1 MRGDGGK
8 TSRSRESTGEAFPV
22 PQPSTRNPQHS
33 TVIPHPAT
41 LSFDDILQECRV
53 ERLRRSGPGGQRRNK
68 VETGVRLRHRPTGVR
83 AEACERRSQ
92 AENQRIALARL
103 RMKLALEIRCPCAPG
118 QSPSERWQSRCR
130 AGRIDIRA
138 SHDDFPA
145 LLAEALDRIAAYE
158 ADVKQAAETLTSSTS
173 QLVKLLKKE
182 PRAMTLV
189 NRWRDERGLGRLL

>member
-1 MRGDGGK
+1 MHDDPPLD
-8 TSRSRESTGEAFPV
+8 ESTL
-22 PQPSTRNPQHS
+22 
-33 TVIPHPAT
+33 HPAT
-41 LSFDDILQECRV
+41 LGFDDLLQACRV

-103 RMKLALEIRCPCAPG
+103 RVNLALEIRCPSAAG
-118 QSPSERWQSRCR
+118 QSPSELWRSRCR
-130 AGRIDIRA
+130 GGRIDVNA

-145 LLAEALDRIAAYE
+145 VLAEALDRIAAHE

-182 PRAMTLV
+182 PRALALV
-189 NRWRDERGLGRLL
+189 NRWRDERGLRRLA